1 MHLAAARDVERIRA
15 LLRHMQGDILEELAL
30 QAVAQIA
37 GRDVLALLARERRI
51 VDGERHLD
59 GRVGDLHEGQRL
71 HLLRRT
77 DRAADGDVRHAGERD
92 DLACPCL
99 LNGIFAEA
107 VELIERDDLALSGVA
122 GIVIV
127 ADGDLLID
135 ADGTALDAAD
145 ADTADIVVI
154 VDRGDEHLHGRRG
167 VALRRGNIVD
177 DGIEQRVEIHARLV
191 RRVAGDALPRGAEQ
205 RRRFELLVRGV
216 QVEQQLKHLV
226 HDLLDAGIETVDLID
241 NDNDLVTQL
250 QRLLQHEAGLRH
262 GALRRIDEQQNAVD
276 HLEDTLDLAAEIGVA
291 RGIDD
296 VDFRSL
302 IMHGGILG
310 QNGNAA
316 LTLQIARVH
325 HAVHHGLVLAVD
337 AALLEHFIDQRRLA
351 MVNVCDDGDISN
363 VFLIRHGRQSLLF
376 CIRSRA
382 ATHDSARAFGGR
394 FFVETRFEKC
404 RCTLCTSSFSNR
416 WIGEK
421 YPAKVEAAI
430 VRCCPKDFLSTK

>member
-1 MHLAAARDVERIRA
+1 M
-15 LLRHMQGDILEELAL
+15 
-30 QAVAQIA
+30 
-37 GRDVLALLARERRI
+37 
-51 VDGERHLD
+51 
-59 GRVGDLHEGQRL
+59 
-71 HLLRRT
+71 
-77 DRAADGDVRHAGERD
+77 
-92 DLACPCL
+92 
-99 LNGIFAEA
+99 
-107 VELIERDDLALSGVA
+107 
-122 GIVIV
+122 
-127 ADGDLLID
+127 
-135 ADGTALDAAD
+135 
-145 ADTADIVVI
+145 
-154 VDRGDEHLHGRRG
+154 
-167 VALRRGNIVD
+167 
-177 DGIEQRVEIHARLV
+177 
-191 RRVAGDALPRGAEQ
+191 
-205 RRRFELLVRGV
+205 
-216 QVEQQLKHLV
+216 
-226 HDLLDAGIETVDLID
+226 
-241 NDNDLVTQL
+241 TQL

-351 MVNVCDDGDISN
+351 MVNVRDDGDISN